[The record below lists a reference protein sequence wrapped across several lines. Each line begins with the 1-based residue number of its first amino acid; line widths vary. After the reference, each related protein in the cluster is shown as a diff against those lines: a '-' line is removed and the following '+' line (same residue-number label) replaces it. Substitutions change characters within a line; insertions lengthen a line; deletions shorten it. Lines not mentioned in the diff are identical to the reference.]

1 MIGQRVVAALAEAE
15 ARVRKADVLSEV
27 TFDLRSWAHRTLHTE
42 SVTVDLTNA
51 LHHVLERVDVA
62 RMNHALALD
71 PIDTGSITEDMATA
85 MRLHSLG
92 WTSVYHHEVLVHGL
106 APEDIRTMLSQRERW
121 AAGTMQVFFSNNP
134 VFIRGLTIGQRLM
147 YLSTMTSYLNGFAAV
162 VYIAA
167 PVVFLTTGV
176 FPIHADSR
184 AFFFY
189 FHALLHL
196 LPSAVLRCGQPGTG
210 SVARPANV
218 VRAVPDVDKGNARR
232 CFGSITG

>member
-1 MIGQRVVAALAEAE
+1 
-15 ARVRKADVLSEV
+15 
-27 TFDLRSWAHRTLHTE
+27 
-42 SVTVDLTNA
+42 
-51 LHHVLERVDVA
+51 
-62 RMNHALALD
+62 
-71 PIDTGSITEDMATA
+71 MATA

-134 VFIRGLTIGQRLM
+134 LFIRGLTIGQRLM

-189 FHALLHL
+189 FMPFFICCQALFY
-196 LPSAVLRCGQPGTG
+196 RRGQPGTG
-210 SVARPANV
+210 LCG
-218 VRAVPDVDKGNARR
+218 AVNKCRSRYSRR
-232 CFGSITG
+232 G